1 MNKLSLV
8 LDLSSSLYLGLVDDQ
23 GRVLSHRIRGQG
35 IRGETAHALLDECLA
50 EAGAEVSDIAD
61 ICVGVG
67 PGSFT
72 GIRVCAAMAQGLAFA
87 SRLPLYPFSSLAA
100 IAACAPQASCVPQP
114 EATVVAA
121 IAANAGRFYVRRPAG
136 ENIPSRREPGTS
148 AAEVLQSAEELAG
161 WGVDGALLMTSGN
174 VPDLPRLQSAFPAMV
189 RFEDAADFG
198 RIVRLAHG
206 TPAVRDGVLRPNYLM
221 ASAAEEKRRA
231 AGGTPGAEGP
241 VSTKWPGS
249 APP

>member
-23 GRVLSHRIRGQG
+23 GRVLSRRIRGQG
-35 IRGETAHALLDECLA
+35 IRGETAHSLLDECLA
-50 EAGAEVSDIAD
+50 EAGADVSAIAD
-61 ICVGVG
+61 ICVGIG

-100 IAACAPQASCVPQP
+100 IAACAPQP
-114 EATVVAA
+114 EATAVAA
-121 IAANAGRFYVRRPAG
+121 IAAIAGRYYVRRPAG
-136 ENIPSRREPGTS
+136 ENVPSGRESGTS
-148 AAEVLQSAEELAG
+148 AVEVLQSAEELAG

-174 VPDLPRLQSAFPAMV
+174 VPDLPRLQSAFSAMV

-206 TPAVRDGVLRPNYLM
+206 SPAVTDGVLRPNYLM

-231 AGGTPGAEGP
+231 AGGTPGVEGS
-241 VSTKWPGS
+241 VVAQGPGS
-249 APP
+249 TPP